1 MIAFDDFKKVELR
14 TAKVIKAER
23 VEGSEKLLRLEVDLG
38 ERDAADLPTVRQVIA
53 GVAKEYAPEQLIGR
67 TIIVVAN
74 LQPRTLMKLESN
86 GMLLAADAGDG
97 KSVLLTTMEEVEPGA
112 GIT

>member
-14 TAKVIKAER
+14 AARVIKAER
-23 VEGSEKLLRLEVDLG
+23 VEESEKLLRLEVDLG
-38 ERDAADLPTVRQVIA
+38 AAGTRQIVA

-67 TIIVVAN
+67 TIIVITN

-97 KSVLLTTMEEVEPGA
+97 KSVLLTTMEDVEPGA